1 MLANN
6 KEEKYK
12 VLLCEDDVNL
22 GRALKYV
29 LETNGLS
36 VTLER
41 DGRLGL
47 MEFRKNRF
55 NICLLDIMMP
65 GMDGFQLAAEIRKI
79 SPEIPLIFI
88 TAKNM
93 KEDVVKG
100 YKLGVDDYITKPFD
114 SEILLMKVKVAI
126 KRGEVAMATTK
137 IDGKINLGKYVYDT
151 ELRHL
156 FFNNKIHTRLSPTEH
171 YLLTLLYQNRD
182 SILSRDTA
190 LRKIWGSD
198 TYLNSRSMDVYITRL
213 RKYLSL
219 DPDISIDNLYSTG
232 FKLVIPNNE

>member
-1 MLANN
+1 MLQQNN
-6 KEEKYK
+6 EKYE
-12 VLLCEDDVNL
+12 VLLCEDDANL

-29 LETNGLS
+29 LESNGLS

-47 MEFRKNRF
+47 MAFRKKRF
-55 NICLLDIMMP
+55 SICLLDVMMP

-93 KEDVVKG
+93 KDDVVKG
-100 YKLGVDDYITKPFD
+100 YKLGADDYITKPFD
-114 SEILLMKVKVAI
+114 SDVLLMKVKVAI
-126 KRGEVAMATTK
+126 KRGEMTMAATK
-137 IDGKINLGKYVYDT
+137 VEGKIRLGKYTYDT
-151 ELRHL
+151 ELRDL
-156 FFNNKIHTRLSPTEH
+156 FFEDKLHTRLSPTEH
-171 YLLTLLYQNRD
+171 HLLTLLYQNRGKV
-182 SILSRDTA
+182 LSRDTT
-190 LRKIWGSD
+190 LRKIWGAD

-219 DPDISIDNLYSTG
+219 DPATSIDNLYSTG
-232 FKLVIPNNE
+232 FKLVIPEDE